1 MSGQRFTVSAEFDTL
16 DEALT
21 LARRLDAEGLAPTV
35 DLGLDEEQHQHLLDW
50 RDCGKSGHEEGCY
63 IAECRECGYQ
73 SADCDEGDEPPA
85 GTYGRTAQPC
95 ADCGERAGGWHSP
108 RGLICSPC
116 HESSLRPPCDCDQS
130 GSGYSLCRYC
140 FDEQV
145 GGEEV
150 GE

>member
-1 MSGQRFTVSAEFDTL
+1 MSAEFDTL

-21 LARRLDAEGLAPTV
+21 LARRLDAEGMSPTV
-35 DLGLDEEQHQHLLDW
+35 DLGLGDDGDGE
-50 RDCGKSGHEEGCY
+50 
-63 IAECRECGYQ
+63 
-73 SADCDEGDEPPA
+73 DEPPA

-130 GSGYSLCRYC
+130 GSGFSLCRYC